1 METYSYEDRVVIFI
15 DILGFRKWVN
25 NELDNM
31 GSDCTSI
38 VTVFKFIRKYYADQN
53 DEYARTVQISFFS
66 DSIIISFEETDED
79 QIFQTVADLQ
89 ILILNLV
96 KRGVLVRGAISN
108 GKLLHNKDFILGPAF
123 MNAYDLETKK
133 SVVPRVI
140 CDPKVIG
147 AALKHK
153 HAIDFKEDLPYV
165 LDLFDLDSD
174 GQLYIDYFDKILN
187 IFDAEKQ
194 YLEYLVRLKE
204 IIEQNLETPEDL
216 NIHGKYLWMKEKFN
230 SVIRKRFSAEIAN
243 KEAKDLEVVKLYD
256 SIIYIK

>member
-25 NELDNM
+25 NEIDNS

-38 VTVFKFIRKYYADQN
+38 VTVFKFIRKYYAEQG

-66 DSIIISFEETDED
+66 DSIIISFEETDAD

-96 KRGVLVRGAISN
+96 KRGVLVRGAVSN
-108 GKLLHNKDFILGPAF
+108 GKLLHNKEFILGPAF

-140 CDPKVIG
+140 CDLKVID

-153 HAIDFKEDLPYV
+153 HEIDFKEDLPYV
-165 LDLFDLDSD
+165 LDLFDSDFD
-174 GQLYIDYFDKILN
+174 GQLYIDYFDKIFN
-187 IFDAEKQ
+187 IFDTEKQ
-194 YLEYLVRLKE
+194 YLEYLVHLKY
-204 IIEQNLETPEDL
+204 IIEQNLEKSEDL

-230 SVIRKRFSAEIAN
+230 SVVCKRFSVEIAN
-243 KEAKDLEVVKLYD
+243 KELKDMEVIKLYD
-256 SIIYIK
+256 SITLIK